1 MSAYYRLRERHINEQ
16 GVAIAHYEPTEH
28 AQGVWDPNEQH
39 MAPATG
45 VLCNE
50 LEQFALRPELRYAR
64 INLDIWG
71 MIRFAP
77 FTIETRILRPG
88 RTIELVEARMLLK
101 GQTCIVANAWRLQTS
116 DTSSIA
122 GLEDEA
128 IPDHEQMGDWHTFST
143 WGGGYINSLQVKSND
158 ERRPG
163 HGVVWMKNELEMVEG
178 HQTSAFVRLMGMV
191 DTANGVAA
199 RTEPGAWVFPNVD
212 LNINLLRM
220 PQGRWLGFD
229 THQQYGDDGIGLTSS
244 VLHDE
249 LGVFGRS
256 EQTLTI
262 RALGPVS
269 SR

>member
-1 MSAYYRLRERHINEQ
+1 MSAYYRLLERQVNEQ
-16 GVAIAHYEPTEH
+16 GVAIAHYEPTMH
-28 AQGVWDPNEQH
+28 AQGVWNPNEQH

-45 VLCNE
+45 VICNE
-50 LEQFALRPELRYAR
+50 LEQFMPRSELRFAR

-77 FTIETRILRPG
+77 FTIETRLLRPG
-88 RTIELVEARMLLK
+88 RTIELVEARMLSE
-101 GQTCIVANAWRLQTS
+101 GQTCIVAHAWRLQTS
-116 DTSSIA
+116 DTSSVT
-122 GLEDEA
+122 GLEEQP
-128 IPDHEQMGDWHTFST
+128 IPDHEQMGEWQAFSA
-143 WGGGYINSLQVKSND
+143 WGGGYINSLQVKSNV

-178 HQTSAFVRLMGMV
+178 QPTSAFVRLMGMV

-199 RTEPGAWVFPNVD
+199 RTKPGAWVFPNVD

-220 PQGRWLGFD
+220 PQGRWLGFE
-229 THQQYGDDGIGLTSS
+229 TRQQYGDDGIGLTSS

-249 LGVFGRS
+249 LGAFGRS

-262 RALGPVS
+262 RSLGPVS
-269 SR
+269 S